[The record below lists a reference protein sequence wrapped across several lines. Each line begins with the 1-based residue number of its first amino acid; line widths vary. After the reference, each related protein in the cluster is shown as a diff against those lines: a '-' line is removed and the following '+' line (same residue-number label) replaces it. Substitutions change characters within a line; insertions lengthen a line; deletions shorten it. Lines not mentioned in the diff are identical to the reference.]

1 MLIILL
7 VYLKVSTAIASGDLT
22 NLWKCDF
29 SFGILSIT
37 SLLWIVL
44 VMVKINETVDFFKC
58 KPRWPS
64 LLLCRFVLILN
75 AKKAELR
82 ACQSQ
87 QSSKEPLHGQRGS
100 DESDAHDEEEDDDR
114 SEGDDEMDTAAAT
127 SVYGASPPPLSSS
140 SQTTRSPVKR
150 PLKKEKSSSK
160 AGSDSALAL
169 GEESV
174 AHRGDDFQQGPA
186 EGTQEVKAGDLDR
199 LLTQDQLHDQQPP
212 MSPPPLPPPVV
223 SSWSSSS
230 SSSGTSLSIPSPSAN
245 STRQRPPPPKRHM

>member
-1 MLIILL
+1 
-7 VYLKVSTAIASGDLT
+7 
-22 NLWKCDF
+22 
-29 SFGILSIT
+29 
-37 SLLWIVL
+37 
-44 VMVKINETVDFFKC
+44 
-58 KPRWPS
+58 
-64 LLLCRFVLILN
+64 VLILN

-114 SEGDDEMDTAAAT
+114 SDGDDEKDTAAGAAAT
-127 SVYGASPPPLSSS
+127 SFYGAPPPPVSSSSSSSSSLSSS
-140 SQTTRSPVKR
+140 SQITRSPVKR
-150 PLKKEKSSSK
+150 PLKKEKSSRKAGFESPAAALEEESK
-160 AGSDSALAL
+160 AY
-169 GEESV
+169 
-174 AHRGDDFQQGPA
+174 RGDDFQQGPA

-223 SSWSSSS
+223 SSSSSSS